1 MMTEAQKMMRRTQ
14 LLPLPDKM
22 SEFELGYYAW
32 TWQVEAEVGAELD
45 EAFGTVVAGKLLA
58 VSADGENFGEVLEG
72 RRVTMAVRA

>member
-1 MMTEAQKMMRRTQ
+1 MTEAQKNAMRRTQ

-22 SEFELGYYAW
+22 SEFELGFYAW

-45 EAFGTVVAGKLLA
+45 AAFGTVVAGKLLA

-72 RRVTMAVRA
+72 RRVTMVVRA